1 MYLKEEN
8 KMREPRRKRYEMCS
22 SKKKMR
28 RNIYIYTTD
37 DDIYTYIYT
46 KRAWICCKNSTL
58 YMVYNHI
65 YIYIRIRNN
74 NLPNSDNVVTVISHT
89 HTITLLSVL
98 LGVMKTC
105 FFPCWFSNI
114 LPSFLPSHPP
124 LPSAVTVFTTNFSN
138 YVNKYY
144 VFV

>member
-46 KRAWICCKNSTL
+46 KRA
-58 YMVYNHI
+58 
-65 YIYIRIRNN
+65 
-74 NLPNSDNVVTVISHT
+74 
-89 HTITLLSVL
+89 
-98 LGVMKTC
+98 
-105 FFPCWFSNI
+105 
-114 LPSFLPSHPP
+114 
-124 LPSAVTVFTTNFSN
+124 
-138 YVNKYY
+138 
-144 VFV
+144 

>member
-1 MYLKEEN
+1 M
-8 KMREPRRKRYEMCS
+8 
-22 SKKKMR
+22 
-28 RNIYIYTTD
+28 IYTH
-37 DDIYTYIYT
+37 TYILNVHEYVV
-46 KRAWICCKNSTL
+46 RTL
-58 YMVYNHI
+58 LYIWYIII

-89 HTITLLSVL
+89 HTITLLS
-98 LGVMKTC
+98 VMKTC